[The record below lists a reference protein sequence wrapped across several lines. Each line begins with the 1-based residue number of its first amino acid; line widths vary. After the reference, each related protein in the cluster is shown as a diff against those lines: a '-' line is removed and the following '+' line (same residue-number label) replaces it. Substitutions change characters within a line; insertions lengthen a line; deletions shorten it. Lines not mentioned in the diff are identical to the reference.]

1 MSHVPYIPLLDL
13 LSENIMFL
21 YGSLHQSDIA
31 YDLENGLMTLNGVS
45 VSYNEN
51 DIDTNIQTI
60 ENLIQEYKTE
70 NEEEH
75 TNIITMLDDIQRVL
89 LDAKDRLSWL
99 Q

>member
-1 MSHVPYIPLLDL
+1 MSHVPHVPLLDI

-21 YGSLHQSDIA
+21 YGSLHQSDIT

-45 VSYNEN
+45 ISYDEN
-51 DIDTNIQTI
+51 FINVNIETI
-60 ENLIQEYKTE
+60 NNLIQEYKTE

-75 TNIITMLDDIQRVL
+75 INIINMLGDIQKVL

>member
-1 MSHVPYIPLLDL
+1 MSHVSHVPLLNL

-21 YGSLHQSDIA
+21 YGSLHQSDIT

-45 VSYNEN
+45 ISYDETT
-51 DIDTNIQTI
+51 IDNNIQTI
-60 ENLIQEYKTE
+60 DNLIQEYKTE

-75 TNIITMLDDIQRVL
+75 INIITMLDDIQRVL

>member
-1 MSHVPYIPLLDL
+1 MSHVPYVPLLDL

-21 YGSLHQSDIA
+21 YGSLHQSDIT
-31 YDLENGLMTLNGVS
+31 YDLENSSMTLNGVS
-45 VSYNEN
+45 ISYSES
-51 DIDTNIQTI
+51 DIDNNIETI
-60 ENLIQEYKTE
+60 NNLIQEYKTE

-75 TNIITMLDDIQRVL
+75 INIITMLDDIQRVL

>member
-1 MSHVPYIPLLDL
+1 MSHVSHVPLLDL

-21 YGSLHQSDIA
+21 YGSLHQSDIT
-31 YDLENGLMTLNGVS
+31 YDLENGLMTLNGVNI
-45 VSYNEN
+45 SYDETT
-51 DIDTNIQTI
+51 IDNNIETI
-60 ENLIQEYKTE
+60 NNLIQEYKTE

-75 TNIITMLDDIQRVL
+75 INIITMLDDIQRVL

>member
-1 MSHVPYIPLLDL
+1 MSHVPHVPLLDL

-21 YGSLHQSDIA
+21 YGSLHQSDIT
-31 YDLENGLMTLNGVS
+31 YDLENGLMTLNGAS
-45 VSYNEN
+45 ISYDEST
-51 DIDTNIQTI
+51 IDNNIETI
-60 ENLIQEYKTE
+60 NNLIQEYKNE

-75 TNIITMLDDIQRVL
+75 INIITMLDDIQKVL

>member
-1 MSHVPYIPLLDL
+1 MSHVSHVPLLNL

-21 YGSLHQSDIA
+21 YGSLHQSDIT
-31 YDLENGLMTLNGVS
+31 YDLENGLMTLNGVNI
-45 VSYNEN
+45 SYDETTINN
-51 DIDTNIQTI
+51 NIQTI
-60 ENLIQEYKTE
+60 DNLIQEYKTE

-75 TNIITMLDDIQRVL
+75 INIITMLDDIQRVL

>member
-1 MSHVPYIPLLDL
+1 MSHVSHVPLLNL

-21 YGSLHQSDIA
+21 YGSLHQSDIT
-31 YDLENGLMTLNGVS
+31 YDLENGLMTLNGVNI
-45 VSYNEN
+45 SYDETT
-51 DIDTNIQTI
+51 IDNNIQTI
-60 ENLIQEYKTE
+60 DNLIQEYKTE

-75 TNIITMLDDIQRVL
+75 INIITMLDDIQRVL

>member
-31 YDLENGLMTLNGVS
+31 YDLENGLMKLNGVS
-45 VSYNEN
+45 ISYNEN
-51 DIDTNIQTI
+51 DIDNNIETI
-60 ENLIQEYKTE
+60 NNLIQEYKTE

-75 TNIITMLDDIQRVL
+75 TNIINMLDDIQKVL